1 MSPAPDEIARIEHE
15 LDILRS
21 RYAIFQRGAEW
32 ARRTLI
38 VAALIV
44 ACLILWRVLHNDLLG
59 TAMIVVICTAGLL
72 IIIRSRKDRLID
84 IVSPIRV
91 RPSSLSEAQE
101 IEEMIALREKRLAE
115 LKASPAQGS
124 A

>member
-1 MSPAPDEIARIEHE
+1 MSPAADEIARIEHE

-32 ARRTLI
+32 VRRTLI
-38 VAALIV
+38 VAGLIV
-44 ACLILWRVLHNDLLG
+44 ACLILWRLLHNDLLG

-72 IIIRSRKDRLID
+72 IIVSSWKDRLID
-84 IVSPIRV
+84 VVSPIRV
-91 RPSSLSEAQE
+91 RPSDLSEAQE

-115 LKASPAQGS
+115 LRHHPA
-124 A
+124 